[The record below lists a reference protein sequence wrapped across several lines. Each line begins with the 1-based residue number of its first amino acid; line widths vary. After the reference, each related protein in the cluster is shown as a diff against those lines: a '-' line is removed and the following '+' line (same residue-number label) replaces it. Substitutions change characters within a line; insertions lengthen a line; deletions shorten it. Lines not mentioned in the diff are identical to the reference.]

1 MKLMQTLREMKRS
14 VIDLKKKAITTKVI
28 LLFLGLLST
37 IWFLIRVIPKPSRAV
52 YPCMRASAPLAST
65 FILYL
70 IGITGSM
77 FLFKKARERF
87 RQAKYALT
95 IVLLVS
101 GVIVGIAVSIKFSKP
116 VNANLVTKLEVAE
129 PPIGEAKG
137 INPGRVVWVHNAN
150 ATNENYDPSS
160 GIYWSNDA
168 NTNQTVVNTM
178 FSQSIQS
185 VAGKTSD
192 TAAWNAIFHDFNKTH
207 NRGDVGYKAGEK
219 IVIKINFNGA
229 GNGPANINTSPQI
242 CYALLNQLINT
253 VGVAQADISIGDPNI
268 KFTVETYNKCHKAFP
283 SVKYWGYSTVNLST
297 TQPFQTSDGQVEAYL
312 PQAYLDATYMFNM
325 PVLKKHHRAGIS
337 LCSKNHFGSLTP
349 DLGSA
354 FSVHYSL
361 PCPDATGEAVNG
373 DYGVYRIFVDFMGF
387 KHLGAKTVLYI
398 IDGIW
403 SSVNWGHPPIK
414 WRMTPFNNDWPSSIF
429 MSQDPVAIESV
440 GFDFLFNEFD
450 PNHPTEGIPAT
461 TDKGPFPRFAGTD
474 DFLHQAADTT
484 KWPDDIRYAP
494 NGDGVHLKSMGTH
507 EHWNNAVDKK
517 YSRNLGA
524 GKGIELYLVEGA
536 TAVPG
541 NITSGCF
548 SIKSNTPNPFKQ
560 LTTIIYYLPAPASVK
575 LEIYSISGQLITTLV
590 NKNMPAGEHQAIWNI
605 ANHFG
610 SSAVSGVY
618 MCKLQASNNKG
629 SYEVSHTMQLIK

>member
-1 MKLMQTLREMKRS
+1 MKLMQILREVRRS
-14 VIDLKKKAITTKVI
+14 MIDLKKKVITTKVV

-37 IWFLIRVIPKPSRAV
+37 IWFLVRVIPKPSRVA

-70 IGITGSM
+70 IGITSSM

-87 RQAKYALT
+87 RQAKYMLT
-95 IVLLVS
+95 IVLLCS

-116 VNANLVTKLEVAE
+116 VNANLVTQLEGINA
-129 PPIGEAKG
+129 PIGEAKG
-137 INPGRVVWVHNAN
+137 INPGRVVWVHDAN
-150 ATNENYDPSS
+150 ATNENYVAAT
-160 GIYWSNDA
+160 GNYWSNDK
-168 NTNQTVVNTM
+168 NTNQAIVNAM
-178 FSQSIQS
+178 FSQGIQS
-185 VAGKTSD
+185 VAGKSSD

-229 GNGPANINTSPQI
+229 GNGPANINTSPHM
-242 CYALLNQLINT
+242 CYALLDHLINK

-268 KFTVETYNKCHKAFP
+268 KFTTETYNKCHTAFP
-283 SVKYWGYSTVNLST
+283 NVKYWGYSAVTLSK
-297 TQPFQTSDGQVEAYL
+297 TQPFQTSDGSVEAYL

-325 PVLKKHHRAGIS
+325 PVFKKHHRAGIS

-373 DYGVYRIFVDFMGF
+373 DYGVYRIFVDFMGN
-387 KHLGAKTVLYI
+387 KNLGAKTVLYI
-398 IDGIW
+398 IDGLW

-414 WRMTPFNNDWPSSIF
+414 WRMTPFNNDWPSSVF

-440 GFDFLFNEFD
+440 GFDFLFDEFD
-450 PNHPTEGIPAT
+450 ENHPTEGSPAT

-484 KWPDDIRYAP
+484 NWPVDVKYVQ
-494 NGDGVHLKSMGTH
+494 NGVHLKSMGTH
-507 EHWNNAVDKK
+507 EHWNNTAEKK
-517 YSRNLGA
+517 YSRNLGT
-524 GKGIELYLVEGA
+524 GNGIELYLVEGVSVGA
-536 TAVPG
+536 KSL
-541 NITSGCF
+541 TSGGF
-548 SIKSNTPNPFKQ
+548 AIHSNTPNPFKQ
-560 LTTIIYYLPAPASVK
+560 STTINYYLPEPAFVK
-575 LEIYSISGQLITTLV
+575 LEVFNMSGQLMTTLV
-590 NKNMPAGEHQAIWNI
+590 NKNMPAGDHQVAWNGSVTI
-605 ANHFG
+605 GSFG
-610 SSAVSGVY
+610 VPGVY
-618 MCKLQASNNKG
+618 ICNLHATTSGRN
-629 SYEVSHTMQLIK
+629 YEVSRTMQLLR